1 MLELNKSLQP
11 IIQKF
16 LNRLRSVFWIEK
28 FSGKLEKFYELE
40 FWDFVKELSKMNV
53 SCEHGIVPEQGVATP
68 CSKEV
73 YPCSKKV
80 KLSLKEQDEWEDYF
94 ESYKKEIWDLKS

>member
-1 MLELNKSLQP
+1 
-11 IIQKF
+11 
-16 LNRLRSVFWIEK
+16 
-28 FSGKLEKFYELE
+28 
-40 FWDFVKELSKMNV
+40 MNV

-80 KLSLKEQDEWEDYF
+80 KLSLKEQDAWEDYF
-94 ESYKKEIWDLKS
+94 DSYKKEILDLKSQINTCDKEIDEMVFDLY